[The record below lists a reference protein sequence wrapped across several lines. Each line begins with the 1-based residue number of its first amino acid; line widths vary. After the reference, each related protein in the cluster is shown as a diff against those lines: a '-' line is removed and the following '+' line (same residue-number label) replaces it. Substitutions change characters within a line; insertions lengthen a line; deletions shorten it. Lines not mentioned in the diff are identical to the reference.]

1 MQGSADDRDMEFE
14 EYVPRGLSRLR
25 AGWRPGQRRN
35 VRPSIISLRRNS
47 MIVIEKLNSE
57 FGEIKILKYRA
68 EELFLY
74 MQEGY
79 FQSEAD
85 RNGISLAPY
94 VHAIYGLLAQ
104 VNARDI
110 LLIGCGGGSLG
121 TMLGKTASRITI
133 VDKNAESFRIARKY
147 FGLPRTIECHV
158 ADGREFLLSSGH
170 RYDAIILDAYDGDC
184 IPEHM
189 FTVDF
194 FRLVRSHLD
203 RTRGCLLANVHAWHD
218 LDRAPDQ
225 YAAVASCAWN
235 DVRLLDIRGVVGRNA
250 LVLAGNVRALRKP
263 ALLVPPL
270 SHSEEITSEL
280 NRMAFRP
287 WHFCRGSYAAL

>member
-1 MQGSADDRDMEFE
+1 
-14 EYVPRGLSRLR
+14 
-25 AGWRPGQRRN
+25 
-35 VRPSIISLRRNS
+35 
-47 MIVIEKLNSE
+47 MIVIAKLNSE
-57 FGEIKILKYRA
+57 FGEIKVLKYRA
-68 EELFLY
+68 KALFLY
-74 MQEGY
+74 MQGGY

-94 VHAIYGLLAQ
+94 IHAMYGLLTQ
-104 VNARDI
+104 VSARDV
-110 LLIGCGGGSLG
+110 LVIGCGGGSLG
-121 TMLGKTASRITI
+121 TMLAKTGSQITI
-133 VDKNAESFRIARKY
+133 VDKNAESFQIARKY
-147 FGLPRTIECHV
+147 FRLPRTIECHI

-170 RYDAIILDAYDGDC
+170 CYDAIVLDAYDGDC
-184 IPEHM
+184 IPKHM
-189 FTVDF
+189 CTVDF

-203 RTRGCLLANVHAWHD
+203 RTRGCLFANVHAWDD
-218 LDRAPDQ
+218 LDQAPDQ

-250 LVLAGNVRALRKP
+250 LVLAGNVKALRKP

-287 WHFCRGSYAAL
+287 WHFC